1 MDFGQYTTLTRQS
14 GLSREMQAIANNIAN
29 ASTTGFRK
37 EGLIFSE
44 FVQAMDNAPSLSM
57 ANGSVRQT
65 SFAQGALVETGSN
78 LDLAIEGDGFF
89 LLGTPDGPRLSRAGA
104 FSPNEFGELVNPD
117 GYQLLDAGQTPVF
130 VPPDISAISIASDGT
145 LSVNGDPQTQLGIFQ
160 AAEGT
165 TLTREGGVLFSAEG
179 EFEPV
184 LGAKIMQG
192 FLESSN
198 VNPVGE
204 ISRMIEVQRAYE
216 LGQSFLDA
224 EDERLRGLMQTL
236 SR

>member
-1 MDFGQYTTLTRQS
+1 MDVGQYTTLTRQN

-29 ASTTGFRK
+29 VSTTGFRK

-44 FVQAMDNAPSLSM
+44 YIQSLENAPSLSM
-57 ANGSVRQT
+57 ANGSIRQT
-65 SFAQGALVETGSN
+65 SYAQGALVETGSN
-78 LDLAIEGDGFF
+78 LDLAIEGSGFF
-89 LLGTPDGPRLSRAGA
+89 LLETPDGPRLSRAGA
-104 FSPNEFGELVNPD
+104 FSPNAVGELVNPD
-117 GYQLLDAGQTPVF
+117 GYRLLDVGQTPIF
-130 VPPDISAISIASDGT
+130 VPPDTSAISIASDGT
-145 LSVNGDPQTQLGIFQ
+145 LSVNGDPQTQLGVFQ
-160 AAEGT
+160 AVEGAS
-165 TLTREGGVLFSAEG
+165 LTREGGVLFSVDG

-184 LGAKIMQG
+184 FDSQIMQG

-236 SR
+236 AR

>member
-57 ANGSVRQT
+57 ANGNVRQT